1 MAVQL
6 TTLNEIL
13 GKMIRKIMAD
23 TAVNDISAGSVLL
36 DLLEA
41 AASQDFENNAAI
53 LSVLETLS
61 IDSLKN
67 ADLDNRAAD
76 YGLVRIPATKATGF
90 IKIIDSSI
98 VKQSTTLY
106 ASKPAPV
113 AGSTKIYVNNAE
125 NWTPTGDIYIGRGTR
140 QFEGPIP
147 YSSIQSFG
155 SYYQINLTSALK
167 KDHLISDS
175 VVNAQGTSDRTV
187 AAGTSVK
194 IPSNNES
201 PEISYSTIRDA
212 IIPAGE
218 DYVNDVPIVSLST
231 GSSNNARIG
240 TITVFSSLPFTG
252 ATVIN
257 TNALSDGRDIESDD
271 DLRERIKTHASTLAR
286 GTRQA
291 ILSSIIGVSDASD
304 AKQVYSATISE
315 PSTLGEPSIVYID
328 DGSGFQ
334 PSFQGQSVDVLL
346 SSANGDEEFLQLA
359 NFPIPRPQI
368 INETDGPYEL
378 SNGMSLTVSVDG
390 EEEEIFFYSSEFN
403 NIAAATPSEIVNV
416 INSKALNFR
425 SRLSNSS
432 SRILL
437 YTKSYDAEYIQV
449 SELKTGE
456 SVSTHANYI
465 IKFSTAVQSYITLYK
480 NNSTLTEKETSASIK
495 TNFFSQWGIV
505 DDGGSVILEVD
516 GTPPQERF
524 FYSQDFG
531 FEIGE
536 SLNTVSLSEWVE
548 AFNTKFAGITASETS
563 SGRMVLKSNKT
574 GTSSKI
580 KIVGGTYLSNF
591 FNGSQL
597 ESTGKNSDFALNRQN
612 GNIQIKTKI
621 SKGDTI
627 SAGVLD
633 ARGSIF
639 SKVTTSGS
647 YDLSSDSYGR
657 SSEMVMVADG
667 KYVTPRSNLSM
678 PIGSTIKIEASGN
691 KMRIIGSNNSMFA
704 GAQINDYIFISKTAK
719 SITSTATWPK
729 ENNCG
734 LFKIT
739 NKGAH
744 TEAGVN
750 SYLDVQNISF
760 TAGGPYVV
768 QSSDDIQIFSS
779 DTYPQRWKSS
789 LIYGDS
795 TLKNIS
801 DSINNNISN
810 VDSSIFK
817 NSSIK
822 ISSTTENNGAI
833 SIPVSTGKISSIIS
847 SRQGSVLGNQSHTAN
862 KTTSKDLFSIFKR
875 TDPTATY
882 LDRYTHKDLAS
893 TLSTSVSPNTSLTEE
908 YSEEVSSEIFN
919 DGDMSHD
926 DLLNLTSGSNKSL
939 FRSIKEFNEDNK
951 LKTQTNKLKTIFDH
965 IQGDEV
971 QALRPLSISSDD
983 SIVVVADK
991 DTSNKTINV
1000 NLWRTGRINSL
1011 ITPTNSSFSA
1021 DDADAEDNINF
1032 GTPAIWSKED
1042 SGAEFKDYAVWMR
1055 SHNWY
1060 KSDSG
1065 ATMIVRAKEY
1075 GPNGDKHTF
1084 VLDYPA
1090 QQNANSQI
1098 SHLNSVSGTVTTMTF
1113 ASDEARTISIG
1124 DSPKFRV
1131 EALTDGNKRYIFQE
1145 DVIDLSDVVAGDV
1158 LSVSCSTENSGTFN
1172 ILAVKNSTT
1181 EEDTEKYI
1189 DIYNPSGVVTDVGSP
1204 AVTEITVSTDDV
1216 VGTSTV
1222 HTISCAP
1229 GGSIGETKYIILYTS
1244 ATTAVVFWY
1253 RIQNDGVLYTTPPN
1267 VTITGVT
1274 LRSVRAANVATTA
1287 SGENIADILSTAI
1300 NNDIDFTASK
1310 VGSTITASVVKHGS
1324 VPVGYT
1330 NSDPTWIEM
1339 YPPPIGA
1346 TVSVRSTIEHDSK
1359 LYIGT
1364 SNHQVWSYDGN
1375 QWLDVSYSGWDS
1387 LAGGI
1392 NSMASFNGDLY
1403 ASINDGNV
1411 SSGNTYTS
1419 IWKYDGTSWS
1429 NTNATWAFGSY
1440 SISDMVVFQGKLYAG
1455 SENRLVGGVFENV
1468 IYRYDGTTWVNTTPT
1483 WTIIPNAIESMIVFD
1498 NKLIVGT
1505 FAGSGAQVWSYN
1517 GSTWANI
1524 TGSWTSADNS
1534 VNGMAVYS
1542 SKLYACIDQKIFRY
1556 NDTGT
1561 SWTDVTPITEWTGNT
1576 TRSAAVYGSKLY
1588 IGTQNSSSG
1597 GQLWRYNGAAWE
1609 KINSATGWTSSN
1621 KSISNILVFDERLYV
1636 SSDDL
1641 GNSGEFWYYSYAF
1654 EIDRT
1659 IDGTSDITLGGKYF
1673 KIQDLNGSVGVWFD
1687 VYGETIPTS
1696 VVALSRSIRV
1706 DLEPG
1711 DTKNEI
1717 AEKIKIALD
1726 LDTKFIS
1733 TGPIL
1738 VSGNAVITVTDKY
1751 NGVRVAT
1758 TTETATTAESATTHL
1773 SVSSF
1778 TPGVNDE
1785 YEAIEKISIFPLLEN
1800 DIQSICNKINTSET
1814 LVAVPVGNAALVIDK
1829 ATREEVGGNLAYDHE
1844 VGDSFISLW
1853 DGQSFIREFN
1863 NTNPHFILKKSLI
1876 LNSAPP
1882 GDTFLYNPA
1891 TCPNHDSDKLG
1902 EFFKLVP
1909 RTIENIKHHMS
1920 HRALSQLPIVSD
1932 LSVASNFRRL
1942 QIKSKKLGTSGAIE
1956 IAGGRGN
1963 DAEFYIIGDSDTTSD
1978 LVLTTS
1984 AYPFTISSEDFV
1996 EIYNENQTKR
2006 KSRLQSQDSIG
2017 VEREGVTDSFN
2028 FLMNPKVT
2036 GFSTS
2041 TNWTITDVSATIEY
2055 DKAAG
2060 IIWRWAATGTGLDFA
2075 LIKAGDVLTPYE
2087 LLSWAS
2093 GNKLNEDDDSG
2104 FPIIKVNAT
2113 SKYIDILNPNGQAM
2127 SSTSQGAIGAVEVCP
2142 TYSLKFKLK
2151 HSTSSTKYSIEKL
2164 GYGDLVKL
2172 KRVSGASPYFIDCGA
2187 AVDDFIVIKGST
2199 FNSLNSGRYR
2209 ILAVDNDYVIFKNS
2223 NAVEQLNTLNK
2234 FTSATWVSGSS
2245 SVTVSNSNLGALD
2258 LTDTWIKKK
2267 EDTDDKFVQVLSTSL
2282 AGGIVTITLG
2292 SAYTGASGISD
2303 GVSFD
2308 QELSV
2313 NGGVALQSVS
2323 DISVYECDSAVADD
2337 YLVID
2342 SVAYGGTSANTWFS
2356 SSNSGTRKITHVGI
2370 DTTTKRPLLRVE
2382 NSNGLE
2388 EPEDINLSIS
2398 GGLDGFYVKE
2408 GEDNKYKTIR
2418 KVEYTAIS
2426 PSNSNQRNVYV
2437 SPIDRGYKMSQV
2449 NGTKIKS
2456 MGKIGFDLGIT
2467 TGIDGYNYYTGLMR
2481 TVQRV
2486 IDGFEPEISTYPG
2499 RRALGSRIEV
2509 MPPITVEISLILNI
2523 TTRYG
2528 VNLTDVISDAKSVI
2542 VQYVNGLGVGDD
2554 VILSEIITRVM
2565 SIYGVEAV
2573 TFTTPS
2579 PSEERIF
2586 ILSDQKALTK
2596 PELISIS

>member
-76 YGLVRIPATKATGF
+76 YGLARIPATKATGF
-90 IKIIDSSI
+90 IKIVDSSI

-113 AGSTKIYVNNAE
+113 AGSTKIYVNSAE
-125 NWTPTGDIYIGRGTR
+125 NWTPTGEIYLGRGTR
-140 QFEGPIP
+140 QFEGPIS
-147 YSSIQSFG
+147 YSSIESFG

-167 KDHLISDS
+167 KDHLTSDS

-240 TITVFSSLPFTG
+240 TITVFGSLPFTG

-271 DLRERIKTHASTLAR
+271 VLRERIKTHASTLAR

-315 PSTLGEPSIVYID
+315 PSSLGEPSIVYID

-403 NIAAATPSEIVNV
+403 NIAAATTSEIVNV

-425 SRLSNSS
+425 SRLSNNS

-456 SVSTHANYI
+456 SVGAHANYI
-465 IKFSTAVQSYITLYK
+465 IKFSNAVQSYITLYK

-495 TNFFSQWGIV
+495 TNFFSQWGIT
-505 DDGGSVILEVD
+505 DEGGSVILEVD

-531 FEIGE
+531 LEIGE
-536 SLNTVSLSEWVE
+536 SLSTVSLSEWVE
-548 AFNTKFAGITASETS
+548 AFNAKFAGITASETS
-563 SGRMVLKSNKT
+563 SKRMILKSNKT
-574 GTSSKI
+574 GAASKI
-580 KIVGGTYLSNF
+580 KIVGGTYLSNLF
-591 FNGSQL
+591 SSLQL

-639 SKVTTSGS
+639 SKATTSGS

-667 KYVTPRSNLSM
+667 KYVTPRSGLSIS
-678 PIGSTIKIEASGN
+678 IGSTITISEVSG
-691 KMRIIGSNNSMFA
+691 KMRIMGSNNSMFA
-704 GAQINDYIFISKTAK
+704 GAQINDYVFISKTAK
-719 SITSTATWPK
+719 SVTSTEAWPK
-729 ENNCG
+729 ENSCG

-744 TEAGVN
+744 TGAGIN

-760 TAGGPYVV
+760 TAGGPYIV

-789 LIYGDS
+789 LISGDS

-817 NSSIK
+817 NSLIK
-822 ISSTTENNGAI
+822 ISSATENNGAI
-833 SIPVSTGKISSIIS
+833 SVPVSTGKISSVIS
-847 SRQGSVLGNQSHTAN
+847 SRQGSVLGNQSHIAN
-862 KTTSKDLFSIFKR
+862 KITSKDLFSIFKR
-875 TDPTATY
+875 TDPTATF

-893 TLSTSVSPNTSLTEE
+893 ALSISVSPNASLTAE

-919 DGDMSHD
+919 DSEMSHD

-939 FRSIKEFNEDNK
+939 FRSIKEFNEDNS

-991 DTSNKTINV
+991 DISNKTINV

-1011 ITPTNSSFSA
+1011 IAPTNSSFSA

-1042 SGAEFKDYAVWMR
+1042 SGAEFKDYAIWMR

-1113 ASDEARTISIG
+1113 ASDEARTLSIG
-1124 DSPKFRV
+1124 GSQKFRV

-1158 LSVSCSTENSGTFN
+1158 LSVNSGTFN

-1204 AVTEITVSTDDV
+1204 AVTQITVSADDV

-1222 HTISCAP
+1222 HTVSCAP

-1253 RIQNDGVLYTTPPN
+1253 RIQNDGILYTTPPT
-1267 VTITGVT
+1267 VSAPGIT
-1274 LRSVRAANVATTA
+1274 LRFVQAANVATTA
-1287 SGENIADILSTAI
+1287 SGEDIANTVSTAI
-1300 NNDIDFTASK
+1300 NNDIDFTASI
-1310 VGSTITASVVKHGS
+1310 VGSTITASVIKHGS
-1324 VPVGYT
+1324 VSIGYT

-1339 YPPPIGA
+1339 YPPPIGP
-1346 TVSVRSTIEHDSK
+1346 TVSVRSIVEHDSK

-1364 SNHQVWSYDGN
+1364 RDHQVWSYDGD
-1375 QWLDVSYSGWDS
+1375 QWLNISYSGWNS
-1387 LAGGI
+1387 LAGNI
-1392 NSMASFNGDLY
+1392 NSMGSFNGDLY
-1403 ASINDGNV
+1403 ASIDDGSV
-1411 SSGNTYTS
+1411 STLNTYTS

-1429 NTNATWAFGSY
+1429 NTNATWAPGS
-1440 SISDMVVFQGKLYAG
+1440 SLISDMIVFQGKLYAG
-1455 SENRLVGGVFENV
+1455 SKFRLVGGVFENV
-1468 IYRYDGTTWVNTTPT
+1468 IYRYDGTTWVNVTPIWTQMPTTIEKM
-1483 WTIIPNAIESMIVFD
+1483 IIFD
-1498 NKLIVGT
+1498 NKLIVG
-1505 FAGSGAQVWSYN
+1505 ASVASGIAQVWSYN
-1517 GSTWANI
+1517 GSTWTNI
-1524 TGSWTSADNS
+1524 TSGTWTTADSSINA
-1534 VNGMAVYS
+1534 MAVYN
-1542 SKLYACIDQKIFRY
+1542 SKLYACSAAKVFRY

-1561 SWTDVTPITEWTGNT
+1561 SWTDVTPTTGWAGNSI
-1576 TRSAAVYGSKLY
+1576 RSAAAYGSKLR
-1588 IGTQNSSSG
+1588 IGTYNSGG
-1597 GQLWRYNGAAWE
+1597 GQLWGYNGAAWE

-1621 KSISNILVFDERLYV
+1621 ESISDMLVFDEKLYI
-1636 SSDDL
+1636 SSDDNS
-1641 GNSGEFWYYSYAF
+1641 NSGEFWYYSYAF

-1659 IDGTSDITLGGKYF
+1659 IDGTSDITLGGKYL

-1687 VYGETIPTS
+1687 VYGETIPTP
-1696 VVALSRSIRV
+1696 VVALNRSIRV

-1711 DTKNEI
+1711 DSKNEI

-1733 TGPIL
+1733 TGP
-1738 VSGNAVITVTDKY
+1738 VSVGGNAVITVTDKY
-1751 NGVRVAT
+1751 NGIRA
-1758 TTETATTAESATTHL
+1758 ATTAETATTHL

-1785 YEAIEKISIFPLLEN
+1785 YEVIEKISIFPLLEN
-1800 DIQSICNKINTSET
+1800 DIQSICDKINTSET
-1814 LVAVPVGNAALVIDK
+1814 LVAVPVGNIALVINK
-1829 ATREEVGGNLAYDHE
+1829 ATREEVDGNLAYDHE
-1844 VGDSFISLW
+1844 VGDSSISLW

-1863 NTNPHFILKKSLI
+1863 NANPHFTLKKSLI

-1963 DAEFYIIGDSDTTSD
+1963 NAEFYIIGDSDTTSD

-1996 EIYNENQTKR
+1996 EIYNENQAKR
-2006 KSRLQSQDSIG
+2006 KSRLQSQDSIS

-2028 FLMNPKVT
+2028 FLMNSKAT
-2036 GFSTS
+2036 GFSAS
-2041 TNWTITDVSATIEY
+2041 TGWTITDVSAAY
-2055 DKAAG
+2055 GKAAG
-2060 IIWRWAATGTGLDFA
+2060 IIWRWTAIDTGLNFA
-2075 LIKAGDVLTPYE
+2075 LIKAGDVLNPYG
-2087 LLSWAS
+2087 LSSPWVG
-2093 GNKLNEDDDSG
+2093 GNKLDESDDSG
-2104 FPIIKVNAT
+2104 FPIVSVNVAG
-2113 SKYIDILNPNGQAM
+2113 KYIDILNPNGQAM
-2127 SSTSQGAIGAVEVCP
+2127 SSTSQDAAGAVEICP
-2142 TYSLKFKLK
+2142 THSLKFKLK
-2151 HSTSSTKYSIEKL
+2151 HSASASSTKYSIEKL

-2209 ILAVDNDYVIFKNS
+2209 ILAIDNDYVIFKNN
-2223 NAVEQLNTLNK
+2223 NAIEQLHTLNK
-2234 FTSATWVSGSS
+2234 FTSATWISGSS
-2245 SVTVSNSNLGALD
+2245 SVTVGDSNLGALI
-2258 LTDTWIKKK
+2258 LEDTWIKKK
-2267 EDTDDKFVQVLSTSL
+2267 EDTDDKFVQVLSTSS
-2282 AGGIVTITLG
+2282 AGGVVTITLG
-2292 SAYTGASGISD
+2292 SVYTGASGISD

-2313 NGGVALQSVS
+2313 NGGVTLQSTG
-2323 DISVYECDSAVADD
+2323 DISVYECDSAVAGD

-2342 SVAYGGTSANTWFS
+2342 SIAYGGALANTWFS

-2370 DTTTKRPLLRVE
+2370 DAATKRPLLRVE
-2382 NSNGLE
+2382 NNNGLE
-2388 EPEDINLSIS
+2388 EPGDINLSIS

-2486 IDGFEPEISTYPG
+2486 IDGFEPETSTYPG

-2509 MPPITVEISLILNI
+2509 MPPITVEISLTLNI

-2554 VILSEIITRVM
+2554 VILSETITRVM